1 MATITLEV
9 GPHKA
14 IHEVTDTAAAEVL
27 RCIYEASG
35 EQQDATDEAKLTW
48 ITSVLIPR
56 LLNTEARNAV
66 RRKAHEEERSRMEAL
81 RENRDRFSA
90 PSI

>member
-9 GPHKA
+9 GHHKA
-14 IHEVTDTAAAEVL
+14 THEVAEEAVVEVL
-27 RCIYEASG
+27 ECIYRASG
-35 EQQDATDEAKLTW
+35 EPQDATDEAKLTW
-48 ITSVLIPR
+48 LASTLIPR

-66 RRKAHEEERSRMEAL
+66 RHKAHEEERARMEAL
-81 RENRDRFSA
+81 RESRDRLTA